1 MADTYNITRHNQSL
15 SSVFPQATVT
25 TLHYNG
31 RNIHGTMIFISIFFF
46 LLFSKRKSPH
56 ESSRLSSRMDFGIN
70 SEFAEIYAH
79 RFKIYFTGTYIV

>member
-46 LLFSKRKSPH
+46 F
-56 ESSRLSSRMDFGIN
+56 
-70 SEFAEIYAH
+70 
-79 RFKIYFTGTYIV
+79 YFLVKENPLMNLVVYPVGWTLE